1 MVSGSLGGAAGKSK
15 VDCGRFVSKETLTG
29 PCGSSYLGLFALRKP
44 PAFYTV
50 NVQITDINDTRKTL
64 TVTLDK
70 GEVDGEYNVL
80 LGEFSRQ
87 VSLPGFRPGK
97 APAAMV
103 AKRFSKELK
112 EEFKSKVVG
121 KAYRDGLEQSKLQVL
136 SLVDVE
142 EGSIEPGLS
151 AAIKL
156 TVDVRPEI
164 KLPEYVGIE
173 TEVQPTDPT
182 EAEVDGV
189 IEGLRAERADFK
201 VAERPAAKGD
211 YVRFGY
217 TGTLD
222 GKPLDEIVGD
232 KKIYSAAPQTWEE
245 VEGANEGLLP
255 GVSKQLAGLATGDK
269 KSIDVS
275 FPADFAAVPALA
287 GKTVAY
293 AIDVQEIRERVL
305 PPMDEAF
312 FKGNQVDDLEGLKTQ
327 IRANLKARKD
337 YANRSAQRRQVSETL
352 ATRASFPVPES
363 LIGSEREGILRQFI
377 EENIRNGVPQEKLE
391 ENKKELYE
399 SATKAATTRVKVQL
413 LLAEIAEAE
422 KLTVDEKDFNNWL
435 MREAMRS
442 GQRPDKLAKD
452 LGKDRDQIRAVQ
464 QQLLFDKTLDFIV
477 SKATLKTV
485 TTQA

>member
-1 MVSGSLGGAAGKSK
+1 M
-15 VDCGRFVSKETLTG
+15 
-29 PCGSSYLGLFALRKP
+29 
-44 PAFYTV
+44 

-64 TVTLDK
+64 TVTLDQ
-70 GEVDGEYNVL
+70 GEVEGEYNTL
-80 LGEFSRQ
+80 LGEFTRQ

-97 APAAMV
+97 APVAMV
-103 AKRFSKELK
+103 AKRFGKELK
-112 EEFKSKVVG
+112 EEFKSKVIG

-164 KLPEYVGIE
+164 KLPEYTGIE
-173 TEVQPTDPT
+173 TTVEPTEPTD
-182 EAEVDGV
+182 AEVDNV

-222 GKPLDEIVGD
+222 GKPLDEVVGD
-232 KKIYSAAPQTWEE
+232 KKIYAAAPQTWEE

-255 GVSKQLAGLATGDK
+255 GVSTQLAGLKTGDK
-269 KSIDVS
+269 KSIDVA
-275 FPADFAAVPALA
+275 FPAEFSAVPALA

-293 AIDVQEIRERVL
+293 AIEVQEIRERVL
-305 PPMDEAF
+305 APLDEAF
-312 FKGNQVDDLEGLKTQ
+312 FKSHQVENLDGLKTQ
-327 IRANLKARKD
+327 IRANLTARKD
-337 YANRSAQRRQVSETL
+337 YGNRAAQRRQITEAL
-352 ATRASFPVPES
+352 ATRATFPVPDS
-363 LIGSEREGILRQFI
+363 LVASERDGILRQFI

-391 ENKKELYE
+391 ENKKELFE
-399 SATKAATTRVKVQL
+399 NATKAASTRVKVQL
-413 LLAEIAEAE
+413 ILAEIAEAE
-422 KLTVDEKDFNNWL
+422 KIKVDEKDFNNWL

-442 GQRPDKLAKD
+442 GQRPDKLAKE
-452 LGKDRDQIRAVQ
+452 LGKDRDQVRAVQ
-464 QQLLFDKTLDFIV
+464 QQLMFDKTLDFLV
-477 SKATLKTV
+477 SKATVKTA
-485 TTQA
+485 TNNA

>member
-1 MVSGSLGGAAGKSK
+1 M
-15 VDCGRFVSKETLTG
+15 
-29 PCGSSYLGLFALRKP
+29 
-44 PAFYTV
+44 
-50 NVQITDINDTRKTL
+50 NVQITDINETRKTL

-70 GEVDGEYNVL
+70 GEVEGEYTVL
-80 LGEFSRQ
+80 LGEFTRQ

-97 APAAMV
+97 APTAMV
-103 AKRFSKELK
+103 AKRFGKELK
-112 EEFKSKVVG
+112 DEFKSKVIG

-142 EGSIEPGLS
+142 EGAIEPGLS

-164 KLPEYVGIE
+164 KLPEYTGIE
-173 TEVQPTDPT
+173 TEIQPTEPT
-182 EAEVDGV
+182 EAEIDGV

-201 VAERPAAKGD
+201 VAERAAAKGD

-222 GKPLDEIVGD
+222 GKPLDEVVGD
-232 KKIYSAAPQTWEE
+232 KKIYAAAPQTWEE

-255 GVSKQLAGLATGDK
+255 GVSKQLAGLKTADK
-269 KSIDVS
+269 KSVDVT
-275 FPADFAAVPALA
+275 FPAEFAAVPALA
-287 GKTVAY
+287 GKTVSY
-293 AIDVQEIRERVL
+293 AIEVQEIRERVL

-312 FKGNQVDDLEGLKTQ
+312 FKSNQVDDLEGLKTQ
-327 IRANLKARKD
+327 VRANLAARKD
-337 YANRSAQRRQVSETL
+337 YANRSAQRRQITETL
-352 ATRASFPVPES
+352 ASRANFPVPES
-363 LIGSEREGILRQFI
+363 LISSERDGILRQFI

-391 ENKKELYE
+391 ENKKELYD
-399 SATKAATTRVKVQL
+399 SASKAAATRVKVQL

-422 KLTVDEKDFNNWL
+422 KLKVDEKDFNNWL

-452 LGKDRDQIRAVQ
+452 LGKDREQVRAVQ
-464 QQLLFDKTLDFIV
+464 QQLLFDKALDFLV
-477 SKATLKTV
+477 SKATVKMATNK
-485 TTQA
+485 A

>member
-1 MVSGSLGGAAGKSK
+1 M
-15 VDCGRFVSKETLTG
+15 
-29 PCGSSYLGLFALRKP
+29 
-44 PAFYTV
+44 

-64 TVTLDK
+64 TVTLDQ
-70 GEVDGEYNVL
+70 GEVEGEYNTL
-80 LGEFSRQ
+80 LGEFTRQ

-97 APAAMV
+97 APVAMV
-103 AKRFSKELK
+103 AKRFGKELK
-112 EEFKSKVVG
+112 EEFKSKVIG

-164 KLPEYVGIE
+164 KLPEYTGIE
-173 TEVQPTDPT
+173 TTVEPTEPTD
-182 EAEVDGV
+182 AEVDNV

-222 GKPLDEIVGD
+222 GKPLDEVVGD
-232 KKIYSAAPQTWEE
+232 KKIYAAAPQTWEE

-255 GVSKQLAGLATGDK
+255 GVSTQLAGLKTGDK
-269 KSIDVS
+269 KSIDVA
-275 FPADFAAVPALA
+275 FPAEFSAVPALA

-293 AIDVQEIRERVL
+293 AIEVQEIRERVL
-305 PPMDEAF
+305 APLDEAF
-312 FKGNQVDDLEGLKTQ
+312 FKSHQVENLDGLKTQ
-327 IRANLKARKD
+327 IRANLTARKD
-337 YANRSAQRRQVSETL
+337 YGNRAAQRRQITEAL
-352 ATRASFPVPES
+352 ATRATFPVPDS
-363 LIGSEREGILRQFI
+363 LVASERDGILRQFI

-391 ENKKELYE
+391 ENKKELFE
-399 SATKAATTRVKVQL
+399 NATKAATTRVKVQL
-413 LLAEIAEAE
+413 ILAEIAEAE
-422 KLTVDEKDFNNWL
+422 KIKVDEKDFNNWL

-442 GQRPDKLAKD
+442 GQRPDKLAKE
-452 LGKDRDQIRAVQ
+452 LGKDRDQVRAVQ
-464 QQLLFDKTLDFIV
+464 QQLMFDKTLDFLV
-477 SKATLKTV
+477 SKATVKTA
-485 TTQA
+485 TNNA